1 MHLGRSWWP
10 SSPPSPS
17 LTPSNHP
24 PKKMITRKKNHTLCP
39 LSHSCQ
45 QWVFRGKLLQALMR
59 LKEELGQESAPVC
72 AGLELNGSRF
82 LRCPASGEGPPSL
95 RLSRPLSGG
104 ADSEKDKSGGPRGCG
119 HRRGTGLSTCGGISW
134 AARGRPPVLR
144 AEAARAR
151 ASPEV
156 EERWAAGSCKSTWR
170 AGGVLSVAGGRGA
183 VASRWGGT
191 GKGLPSALPA
201 ERGGA
206 GRGTRLPHRR
216 TRIPEGA
223 CGRAWPSAFIWKW
236 VVEPEDWRVGNV
248 PWSPQSR
255 QTGQSFRWGPCK
267 AFFPLVLVLLIK
279 AAPGVSQCLQNRLL
293 FYTYLVSDGN
303 AQMTLHPF
311 CTSSPGE

>member
-95 RLSRPLSGG
+95 RLSRPLSGR

-201 ERGGA
+201 ERGGGG
-206 GRGTRLPHRR
+206 GRGFLTDGHASPRARVAARGLLLHL
-216 TRIPEGA
+216 EMG
-223 CGRAWPSAFIWKW
+223 GRAWRLARG
-236 VVEPEDWRVGNV
+236 ER
-248 PWSPQSR
+248 
-255 QTGQSFRWGPCK
+255 
-267 AFFPLVLVLLIK
+267 PLVPPIPPDWAEPPLG
-279 AAPGVSQCLQNRLL
+279 PLQGFL
-293 FYTYLVSDGN
+293 
-303 AQMTLHPF
+303 
-311 CTSSPGE
+311 SSCIGFTN

>member
-72 AGLELNGSRF
+72 AGLELVGV
-82 LRCPASGEGPPSL
+82 ASWGARPRGKGLPPCASAGPSL
-95 RLSRPLSGG
+95 AEPTLGKRQVWGPQGLRTPEGDGPEHLRGNLL
-104 ADSEKDKSGGPRGCG
+104 GGPRPAAGAA
-119 HRRGTGLSTCGGISW
+119 GG
-134 AARGRPPVLR
+134 G
-144 AEAARAR
+144 ARAR

-206 GRGTRLPHRR
+206 GAGDEASSQTDTHPRGRVWPRVAFCFHL
-216 TRIPEGA
+216 EMG
-223 CGRAWPSAFIWKW
+223 GRAWRLARG
-236 VVEPEDWRVGNV
+236 ER
-248 PWSPQSR
+248 
-255 QTGQSFRWGPCK
+255 
-267 AFFPLVLVLLIK
+267 PLVPPIPPDWAELPLG
-279 AAPGVSQCLQNRLL
+279 PLQGFL
-293 FYTYLVSDGN
+293 
-303 AQMTLHPF
+303 
-311 CTSSPGE
+311 SSCIGFTN